1 MEFIEIKKNNWALKG
16 NLTFENISKL
26 IDAVQNFNWEQSID
40 LDLSGVKDLYTSLLA
55 LIFEW
60 KRLAKEKKQNILITG
75 IPKNL
80 TKLARL
86 YGAQEFISNARNK

>member
-16 NLTFENISKL
+16 NLTF
-26 IDAVQNFNWEQSID
+26 DAVQNFNWEQSID
-40 LDLSGVKDLYTSLLA
+40 LDLSGVKDLDTSLLA